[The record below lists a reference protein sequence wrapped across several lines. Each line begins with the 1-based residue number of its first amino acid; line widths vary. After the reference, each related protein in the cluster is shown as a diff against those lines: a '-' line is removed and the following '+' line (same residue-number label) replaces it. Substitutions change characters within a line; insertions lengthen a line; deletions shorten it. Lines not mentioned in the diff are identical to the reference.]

1 MIILDIKPYCNDC
14 EEFDADV
21 ERPKR
26 LYADFG
32 NVVEKT
38 DTIIRCK
45 YRNLCE
51 SLCRHLRE
59 KKDDD

>member
-1 MIILDIKPYCNDC
+1 MIILDVKPYCHDC

-21 ERPKR
+21 KRPAR
-26 LYADFG
+26 LYGAFG
-32 NVVEKT
+32 EVVEKS

-45 YRNLCE
+45 HRNICE
-51 SLCRHLRE
+51 SLCQHFRE

>member
-1 MIILDIKPYCNDC
+1 MIILDVEPYCNDC

-21 ERPKR
+21 KRPQH
-26 LYADFG
+26 LYGAFG
-32 NVVEKT
+32 EVVEKS

-45 YRNLCE
+45 HRNLCK

-59 KKDDD
+59 KKDND